1 MPVTVMPV
9 AHRRAAGELEREVL
23 ALLWATSEPLMPMQV
38 QHRLGGDLAQ
48 STIATTLLRLVAKG
62 LAERT
67 PHGRGFAYRP
77 LQRAEDHAAVQMVK
91 LLHRGDDP
99 GTVLRYF
106 AGHLSPDHRCLL
118 LQALSAGEQG

>member
-1 MPVTVMPV
+1 MSVTVMSV
-9 AHRRAAGELEREVL
+9 SQRRAAGELEREVL

-48 STIATTLLRLVAKG
+48 STVATTLLRLVAKG

-77 LQRAEDHAAVQMVK
+77 LQRAEDHAAVQMVN
-91 LLHRGDDP
+91 LLRRGDDP
-99 GTVLRYF
+99 GAVLRYF
-106 AGHLSPDHRCLL
+106 AGRLSPDHRGVL
-118 LQALSAGEQG
+118 LQALGAGDRH